1 MKKIIRCCYCDA
13 ILSKDEIGATKKYI
27 HREIK
32 QFMCYSC
39 LSDFVECTVDELV
52 CEIERFKEEGC
63 GLFK

>member
-13 ILSKDEIGATKKYI
+13 ILSKDEIGATQKFI

-39 LSDFVECTVDELV
+39 LAEFVDCTVDELK
-52 CEIERFKEEGC
+52 CQIERFKEEDC